1 MAKKHCFE
9 LATEI
14 SQNPSA
20 KLDVFINLCVLKSF
34 CVEKVMLSCFQNCM
48 VYKSSVNGSFAM
60 LYYVEVH
67 LCNFLN
73 IFGVCI
79 LCK

>member
-1 MAKKHCFE
+1 MAKSHCFM

-20 KLDVFINLCVLKSF
+20 KLDVFITLYVLKSF

-48 VYKSSVNGSFAM
+48 VYKSSVNGSFAIS
-60 LYYVEVH
+60 YYVKVR

-73 IFGVCI
+73 IFAVCF
-79 LCK
+79 LCR

>member
-1 MAKKHCFE
+1 MAKNHFFT

-14 SQNPSA
+14 YPSPSA
-20 KLDVFINLCVLKSF
+20 KVYVFINLCVLKCF

-48 VYKSSVNGSFAM
+48 VYKSSVNGSFTM
-60 LYYVEVH
+60 LYYVKVH

-73 IFGVCI
+73 IFGVCF